1 MLRKSYCVIFVEN
14 MTPLIVNKDQKR
26 ESDNKEATDDED
38 DDNKTAIHR
47 FLNILH
53 TKQSSMK

>member
-1 MLRKSYCVIFVEN
+1 

-26 ESDNKEATDDED
+26 ESDNEEAADDED
-38 DDNKTAIHR
+38 DDNKTAVHR

-53 TKQSSMK
+53 TKQSSALWS

>member
-1 MLRKSYCVIFVEN
+1 

-26 ESDNKEATDDED
+26 ESDNEEAADDED

-47 FLNILH
+47 FLDILH
-53 TKQSSMK
+53 TKQSNAPWS